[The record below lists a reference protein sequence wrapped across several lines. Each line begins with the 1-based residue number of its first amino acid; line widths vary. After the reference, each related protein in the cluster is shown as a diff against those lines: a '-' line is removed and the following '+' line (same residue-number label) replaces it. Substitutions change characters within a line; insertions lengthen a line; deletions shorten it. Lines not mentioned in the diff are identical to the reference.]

1 MLNEKGYQYAIF
13 DEVEPDPKETTILRG
28 LKACNDFGPDLI
40 IGLGGGSSM
49 DSAKTIWFLYE
60 NPDKT
65 VDDIAP
71 FGDFTVGI
79 KAKCVAIPTTAGTG
93 AETTWAVIVTRIQG
107 EKEMKLEQGHKDIIP
122 TYAILD
128 PVFTKSMPKK
138 LTAATGFDALGH
150 CFEGLISNW
159 KTDFSDAMC
168 IHGIKMVFENLKK
181 SYDEGDNLLY
191 REKMLNAASIA
202 GLGFG
207 NSQVTVGHSLAHAF
221 GAVFHVM
228 HGTAVGLFLPYI
240 MEYVSNKSDNHDC
253 KKILADTSKSLG
265 FAPFTASNDEAAKA
279 IIAKIRELQKAVD
292 FPKTLKDIGLTKEK
306 IEEKMDMLVEL
317 VNESS
322 SALMTPREPT
332 NQDIVNLI
340 NYALE
345 GKSID
350 F

>member
-1 MLNEKGYQYAIF
+1 
-13 DEVEPDPKETTILRG
+13 
-28 LKACNDFGPDLI
+28 
-40 IGLGGGSSM
+40 
-49 DSAKTIWFLYE
+49 
-60 NPDKT
+60 
-65 VDDIAP
+65 
-71 FGDFTVGI
+71 
-79 KAKCVAIPTTAGTG
+79 
-93 AETTWAVIVTRIQG
+93 
-107 EKEMKLEQGHKDIIP
+107 
-122 TYAILD
+122 
-128 PVFTKSMPKK
+128 
-138 LTAATGFDALGH
+138 
-150 CFEGLISNW
+150 
-159 KTDFSDAMC
+159 MC